1 MTPPSEDE
9 TAPPR
14 RETSSP
20 IEDGFDA
27 EDQAYPD
34 VPDVPGVVDW
44 LLGGL
49 AILGGLIFSIGG
61 IGVFTT
67 LDRSLLEEMV
77 AAENFQ
83 VDGMTEAEF
92 VDVVLAMEPWLGAGL
107 VVTGLAMIAFGIY
120 YIFHRRRVHT
130 RTMRGEPTSDYLAH
144 ALLGAVVSF
153 VTSFIPLSPIVGGS
167 VAGYLE
173 RGDSERTISVGAA
186 SGALMSAPF
195 VVLSLFVAAGLV
207 AGFSTIGDG
216 GLGWMATALV
226 IASGLFSLGFTV
238 ALGAAGGW
246 IGGKLAE

>member
-1 MTPPSEDE
+1 MTPPGEDE
-9 TAPPR
+9 TTPR
-14 RETSSP
+14 HRETSSP
-20 IEDGFDA
+20 IEDNLDA
-27 EDQAYPD
+27 DDQASPD

-49 AILGGLIFSIGG
+49 AILGGLIFTIAG
-61 IGVFTT
+61 IGVFTV
-67 LDRSLLEEMV
+67 LDRTLLEEMV
-77 AAENFQ
+77 AAEDFQ
-83 VDGMTEAEF
+83 VEGMTEAEF

-107 VVTGLAMIAFGIY
+107 VITGLAMIAFGIA
-120 YIFHRRRVHT
+120 YIVHRRRI
-130 RTMRGEPTSDYLAH
+130 RARAARGEPTSDYLAH

-153 VTSFIPLSPIVGGS
+153 VTSFIPLSPIVGGG

-173 RGDSERTISVGAA
+173 RGESERTISVGAA

-207 AGFSTIGDG
+207 AGFSVIGDG
-216 GLGWMATALV
+216 GFGWMMTALV
-226 IASGLFSLGFTV
+226 IVSGLFSLGFTV